1 MPFPAVCYGLHT
13 RSMANVK
20 NRRLNFYLGLA
31 VFCCLYWIVD
41 SLWSYVSFERNLKV
55 LIFAEPTSLVDTLLL
70 RVSPYQ
76 MVSRVV
82 VVVLFIFSGA
92 LLYEFLST
100 KQRAEAA
107 YRESEKKYR
116 ALVNN
121 ANEAIFVAQNRYIQ
135 FPNPKTAELTGYSQ
149 QELISKPFE
158 VFIHPDDRAMVLNR
172 HRERIEGNTPPPSYQ
187 FRIVTKTNQVVWV
200 LLNTTQIQWEGQAAT
215 LNFLS
220 DISEERRLAEQLQRV
235 EKMETVGML
244 AGGVA
249 HDLNNILSGL
259 VSYPDLLLLDLPP
272 DSPLREPILTM
283 QRSGKKAA
291 MIVQDLLT
299 LARRGL
305 PVMDVVDLND
315 IVKEYLASPEFE
327 RLEAFHPGVQVYS
340 RLAPDLLNVLGSP
353 AHLSKTVMNL
363 VSNAAEACTDS
374 GVVTLTT
381 SNRHLNQPI
390 KGFEAVKDGDY
401 VILSVSDT
409 GEGIAPDD
417 MKRIFEPFYTKK
429 VMGRSGTGLGMA
441 VVWGTVKDHA
451 GYIDLESRVGRGTTV
466 TVFLPITRKEG
477 AKEDSR
483 SSIGALTGHGERV
496 LVVDDVEE
504 QRMICSLILT
514 KLGYVVHT
522 VNSGEQAISFL
533 KMHTVD
539 LIVLDMIMAP
549 GMDGL
554 DTYKEIVR
562 IHPGQKVLIASGFA
576 ETNRV
581 EKMQQLGAGQYVKKP
596 YTLEKIGLAVKA
608 ELGE

>member
-1 MPFPAVCYGLHT
+1 MT
-13 RSMANVK
+13 NVK

-55 LIFAEPTSLVDTLLL
+55 LIFSEPTSLVDTLLL

-76 MVSRVV
+76 MVSRVI

-121 ANEAIFVAQNRYIQ
+121 ANEAIFVAQDRYIQ
-135 FPNPKTAELTGYSQ
+135 FPNPKTSELTGYSQ
-149 QELISKPFE
+149 QELICKPFE
-158 VFIHPDDRAMVLNR
+158 MFIHPDDRATVLNR
-172 HRERIEGNTPPPSYQ
+172 HRERIEGNNPPLSYQ
-187 FRIVTKTNQVVWV
+187 FRIVTKNNQIVWV
-200 LLNTTQIQWEGQAAT
+200 QLNTTKIHWEGQAAT

-220 DISEERRLAEQLQRV
+220 DISEERKLAEQLQRA

-327 RLEAFHPGVQVYS
+327 RLESFHPGVQVFS

-363 VSNAAEACTDS
+363 VSNAAEACMDS

-381 SNRHLNQPI
+381 SNRHLNRPI
-390 KGFEAVKDGDY
+390 KGYEAVKAGDY

-429 VMGRSGTGLGMA
+429 IMGRSGTGLGMA
-441 VVWGTVKDHA
+441 VVWGTVKDHS

-466 TVFLPITRKEG
+466 TMFLPVTRKE
-477 AKEDSR
+477 ALETDSR
-483 SSIGALTGHGERV
+483 SSIDALAGHGKRI

-533 KMHTVD
+533 QMHTVD
-539 LIVLDMIMAP
+539 LVVLDMIMAP

-576 ETNRV
+576 ETDRV

-608 ELGE
+608 ELGA

>member
-1 MPFPAVCYGLHT
+1 MVK
-13 RSMANVK
+13 VK

-31 VFCCLYWIVD
+31 VFCGLYWIVD
-41 SLWSYVSFERNLKV
+41 SVWSYVSFERNLKV

-76 MVSRVV
+76 VVSRVI
-82 VVVLFIFSGA
+82 VVVLFVFSGA
-92 LLYEFLST
+92 LLYELLST

-121 ANEAIFVAQNRYIQ
+121 ANEAIFVAQDRYIQ

-149 QELISKPFE
+149 QELLRQPFE
-158 VFIHPDDRAMVLNR
+158 MFVHPDDRATVLNR
-172 HRERIEGNTPPPSYQ
+172 HRERIEGNNPPISYQ
-187 FRIVTKTNQVVWV
+187 FRIVTKNSQIVWV
-200 LLNTTQIQWEGQAAT
+200 QLNTTQIQWEGQAAT

-220 DISEERRLAEQLQRV
+220 DISEERKLAEQLQRA

-259 VSYPDLLLLDLPP
+259 VGYPDLLLLDLPP

-283 QRSGKKAA
+283 QKSGKKAA

-305 PVMDVVDLND
+305 PVRDVGDLND
-315 IVKEYLASPEFE
+315 IVKEYLASPEFK
-327 RLEAFHPGVQVYS
+327 RLEAFHPGVQVHS
-340 RLAPDLLNVLGSP
+340 RLAPDLLNILGSS

-363 VSNAAEACTDS
+363 VSNAAEACKDS

-381 SNRHLNQPI
+381 SNRHLHQPI
-390 KGFEAVKDGDY
+390 KGYETVKDGDY

-409 GEGIAPDD
+409 GEGIAPED

-429 VMGRSGTGLGMA
+429 IMGRSGTGLGMA

-466 TVFLPITRKEG
+466 TVFLPVTRKE
-477 AKEDSR
+477 ASNTDSR
-483 SSIGALTGHGERV
+483 SSIGALAGHGERI

-554 DTYKEIVR
+554 DTYEEIVR

-576 ETNRV
+576 ETDRV

-608 ELGE
+608 ELVA